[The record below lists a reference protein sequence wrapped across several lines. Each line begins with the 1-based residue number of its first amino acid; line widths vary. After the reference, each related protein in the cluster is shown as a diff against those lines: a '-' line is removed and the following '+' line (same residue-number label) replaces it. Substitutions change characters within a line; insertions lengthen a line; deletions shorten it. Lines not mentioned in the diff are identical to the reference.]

1 MATFEETRG
10 GILRDALGI
19 GLGTG
24 AYALSFGALAVASGL
39 SVLQTQALSVLM
51 FTGASQFAMIGVL
64 ATGGGAVVA
73 VATAALIGTR
83 NSFYALHMSPLLGM
97 RGWRRLP
104 AAQLTI
110 DESTGMALA
119 HEEAGPRST
128 RLAFWATGL
137 SIYVLWNLGTLIG
150 AVGAGLLDDPAIYG
164 LDAAA
169 PAAFLALLW
178 PRLGTWPMRLVAG
191 SALVVAVIATPLL
204 RPGIPVLV
212 AGAVGVAV
220 GLATGAGSS
229 PDESGSTAAT
239 GDRSP
244 EATP

>member
-51 FTGASQFAMIGVL
+51 FTGASQFAMIG
-64 ATGGGAVVA
+64 A

-178 PRLGTWPMRLVAG
+178 PRLGTWPMRLAAG
-191 SALVVAVIATPLL
+191 RALVVAVIATPLL